1 MAPLRTGTAA
11 ALGTGA
17 LAGAV
22 GTLAMD
28 RLWYARYRKGGG
40 GDRFADW
47 ELSTGTTGFE
57 DAGAP
62 AQVGM
67 HLYRAVLRRAIPDA
81 RAAFTNNVVHW
92 STGVQWGVAYA
103 WVAGRRGRTAWTD
116 GVVLGPVA
124 WGAAYA
130 LLPAIGVYKPIW
142 EYERSVLWQDLSAHL
157 VFGTTTA
164 AAMRLLAGRSGWG
177 RSGRH
182 GT

>member
-47 ELSTGTTGFE
+47 ELSTGTTGF
-57 DAGAP
+57 
-62 AQVGM
+62 V
-67 HLYRAVLRRAIPDA
+67 
-81 RAAFTNNVVHW
+81 
-92 STGVQWGVAYA
+92 
-103 WVAGRRGRTAWTD
+103 
-116 GVVLGPVA
+116 
-124 WGAAYA
+124 
-130 LLPAIGVYKPIW
+130 
-142 EYERSVLWQDLSAHL
+142 
-157 VFGTTTA
+157 GTTTA